1 MTRLFFIVAIL
12 VSALCGGVA
21 RAGTQVNVTQEH
33 NNPSRDGVYIDS
45 AFTPSAAANVTRDLG
60 FTGTISGNV
69 YAQPLYIEGGPSGP
83 MIIAV
88 TESNNVYGLNET
100 SGTVIWQRDLGTP
113 APGGSPCP
121 GNIIPVG
128 ITGTPVVD
136 LASRSLFFDSMVSGN
151 PNKHFMYSLN
161 VDTGGTNA
169 GWPVDVNATASYNGI
184 PFISTLQEQRGQS
197 RSCERD
203 CLRGLLGLRR

>member
-1 MTRLFFIVAIL
+1 V
-12 VSALCGGVA
+12 
-21 RAGTQVNVTQEH
+21 
-33 NNPSRDGVYIDS
+33 
-45 AFTPSAAANVTRDLG
+45 
-60 FTGTISGNV
+60 
-69 YAQPLYIEGGPSGP
+69 
-83 MIIAV
+83 IIAV
-88 TESNNVYGLNET
+88 TESNNVYALNAT

-113 APGGSPCP
+113 APAGSPCP

-169 GWPVDVNATASYNGI
+169 GWPVDVNATTSYNGI

>member
-1 MTRLFFIVAIL
+1 MTRLSFIVAIL
-12 VSALCGGVA
+12 VSTLCGGVA

-45 AFTPSAAANVTRDLG
+45 AFTPSAAANLTRDLG
-60 FTGTISGNV
+60 FSGTISGNV

-83 MIIAV
+83 TIIAI
-88 TESNNVYGLNET
+88 TESNNVHALNAT
-100 SGTVIWQRDLGTP
+100 SGTVIWQRDLCTP
-113 APGGSPCP
+113 APAGSPCP

-161 VDTGGTNA
+161 VDTGATNA

-184 PFISTLQEQRGQS
+184 PFI
-197 RSCERD
+197 
-203 CLRGLLGLRR
+203 